1 MWEEKK
7 RKREEEEEKQR
18 KIWEE
23 EERKR
28 KEEEEI
34 RRKEEEDIIRNP
46 NRGRIDILATLDKE
60 KLKKIVKACP
70 KRTSVSLNKFRE
82 HFKKA
87 TEEEKA
93 YALFFWICD
102 NIAYDAEAL
111 RTGNFRVKPE
121 ESYNRGMTV
130 CSGYARLYKYI
141 GTYIGIDVICVVGH
155 AKGVDESDDLS
166 ESNHEWNILRFK
178 KVYYIMDST
187 WGAGYL
193 NNGKFVKSLNEF
205 YFCAIPDR
213 IIATHHPDEDK
224 WQLLYPFVTLE
235 EFGKIADYST
245 NFYKYFTKDIKYNI
259 IKVKGKHTIR
269 FNKINENDNL
279 SSIVKVYD
287 KNGSETK
294 NALCMPI
301 YNKKYLE
308 FFYIFKKKGTYRT
321 YIFAGPKT
329 QNIKN
334 QLVEYYLECT
344 EEFKPTASTPFSLP
358 EIYGNDITIIEPL
371 FNNLKKGKKATLK
384 FRCDEEEE
392 ITVTNG
398 EWLTVKKNQDDIF
411 EITITVNTDKV
422 YVGKKN
428 GDKFDTHIVYKV
440 N

>member
-1 MWEEKK
+1 
-7 RKREEEEEKQR
+7 
-18 KIWEE
+18 
-23 EERKR
+23 
-28 KEEEEI
+28 
-34 RRKEEEDIIRNP
+34 
-46 NRGRIDILATLDKE
+46 
-60 KLKKIVKACP
+60 
-70 KRTSVSLNKFRE
+70 
-82 HFKKA
+82 
-87 TEEEKA
+87 
-93 YALFFWICD
+93 
-102 NIAYDAEAL
+102 
-111 RTGNFRVKPE
+111 
-121 ESYNRGMTV
+121 MTV

-178 KVYYIMDST
+178 KVYYIIDST

-334 QLVEYYLECT
+334 QLIEYYLECT